1 VAPSVGPVTLPGVLP
16 VALLWGRYMA
26 VSACAFAATFP
37 FRSSSRVL
45 CVFALLTTDP
55 PVSVCLPRHAAV
67 RYQLVG
73 AAENAAERSPLMG
86 RSPGALAAVS
96 TAVRLCNNVYGAGL
110 FVEMM
115 KDSGISP

>member
-1 VAPSVGPVTLPGVLP
+1 MAPSVGPVTLPGVLP

-26 VSACAFAATFP
+26 VSACALRLAALSFALL
-37 FRSSSRVL
+37 RVL
-45 CVFALLTTDP
+45 CSVFVLLTDRPCSLSAT
-55 PVSVCLPRHAAV
+55 SSAV
-67 RYQLVG
+67 RYQIVG

>member
-1 VAPSVGPVTLPGVLP
+1 
-16 VALLWGRYMA
+16 
-26 VSACAFAATFP
+26 
-37 FRSSSRVL
+37 
-45 CVFALLTTDP
+45 
-55 PVSVCLPRHAAV
+55 V
-67 RYQLVG
+67 RYQIVG